1 MAIPFA
7 FRVTISYR
15 EKAFKLES
23 ATRVQKVTP
32 PSAALEGADYGAGA
46 WFAIEGPKGRTL
58 YRRGIDNPFDGH
70 EVFTGEKQEMRR
82 VHIPGLPV
90 GLSLLIPEIDGAETL
105 AVYASEPPDREG
117 KAGPAKRVFAV
128 SMRDVAALAAK
139 GGSTHER

>member
-7 FRVTISYR
+7 FRVTISHR
-15 EKAFKLES
+15 EKAFKLET
-23 ATRVQKVTP
+23 ATRVQKVSS
-32 PSAALEGADYGAGA
+32 PSAALEGADYAGA
-46 WFAIEGPKGRTL
+46 WFAIEGPGGRTL

-82 VHIPGLPV
+82 VHVPGLPA

-117 KAGPAKRVFAV
+117 KAGAAKRVFAV